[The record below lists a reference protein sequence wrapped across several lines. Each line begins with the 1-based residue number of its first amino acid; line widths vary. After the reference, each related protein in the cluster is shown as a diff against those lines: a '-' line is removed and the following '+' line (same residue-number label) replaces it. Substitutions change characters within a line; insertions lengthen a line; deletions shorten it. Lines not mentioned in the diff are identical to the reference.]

1 MGYKLLLSIT
11 VLAIFSV
18 NASGQC
24 CSAGNPL
31 GSNGINDGLPL
42 KEWQFL
48 TSYKYSLSKQYYH
61 KDHQVEVPVVEKSY
75 YDYQS
80 LSIAYGLFKW
90 MNVSAEIGYFYN
102 KTQILEP
109 GQATGEIQAHGLG
122 DLAVNLRFLPVKSL
136 RKTSQFILSGG
147 VRIPVGA
154 FDEQIEG
161 VTVPVSLQPSSGAL
175 KMNTSIFY
183 SARTASRKIF
193 VNSFALYEYSN
204 TIEKG
209 YFIYKYGD
217 FFQLSSGVQYDLN
230 KYFSFLLNMKY
241 EFRGKDQRENDEIVE
256 SSGSHLVL
264 INPQITYNF
273 KRGWSILLLSD
284 LPVYKYVNGEQLTNS
299 YAVQLSLYKRI
310 NFKKV
315 KSKSLIETSDNDF
328 NLPGISL

>member
-1 MGYKLLLSIT
+1 
-11 VLAIFSV
+11 
-18 NASGQC
+18 
-24 CSAGNPL
+24 
-31 GSNGINDGLPL
+31 LPV

-48 TSYKYSLSKQYYH
+48 TSYKHSLSKEYFH
-61 KDHQVEVPVVEKSY
+61 KDHQIEVPLVEKSY

-80 LSIAYGLFKW
+80 LSVAYGILKW

-109 GQATGEIQAHGLG
+109 GQTTDEIRAHGLG

-154 FDEQIEG
+154 FDEQIDG

-175 KMNTSIFY
+175 KINTSLYY
-183 SARTASRKIF
+183 SILTSNRKF
-193 VNSFALYEYSN
+193 LVNSFALYEYSN
-204 TIEKG
+204 TIEEG
-209 YFIYKYGD
+209 YFIYQYGD
-217 FFQLSSGVQYDLN
+217 FLQLSSGLQYNLN
-230 KYFSFLLNMKY
+230 KHFTFLLNLKY
-241 EFRGKDQRENDEIVE
+241 EWRGQDQRENDEIVE
-256 SSGSHLVL
+256 SSGSHIIL

-273 KRGWSILLLSD
+273 KRGWSIMILSD

-310 NFKKV
+310 NINTV
-315 KSKSLIETSDNDF
+315 KSKSLIETTN
-328 NLPGISL
+328 

>member
-1 MGYKLLLSIT
+1 MGYRLPFLIT
-11 VLAIFSV
+11 VLTFISLKGI
-18 NASGQC
+18 SQC

-31 GSNGINDGLPL
+31 GSNGINDGLPV

-48 TSYKYSLSKQYYH
+48 TSYKHSLSKDYYH
-61 KDHQVEVPVVEKSY
+61 KDHQVEVPLVEKSY

-80 LSIAYGLFKW
+80 FSFAYGVFEW
-90 MNVSAEIGYFYN
+90 MNAGAEIGYFYN

-109 GQATGEIQAHGLG
+109 GQETDQISAHGLG
-122 DLAVNLRFLPVKSL
+122 DLAVSLRFLPVKSL
-136 RKTSQFILSGG
+136 RRDSQFILTGG
-147 VRIPVGA
+147 IRIPVGA
-154 FDEQIEG
+154 FDQQIDG

-175 KMNTSIFY
+175 KLNTSVYY
-183 SARTASRKIF
+183 STRTANHKTF

-217 FFQLSSGVQYDLN
+217 FFQFSSGVQYNLN
-230 KYFSFLLNMKY
+230 THLSFLVNMKY
-241 EFRGKDQRENDEIVE
+241 ELRGKDQRENEEVVE

-273 KRGWSILLLSD
+273 KQGWSVMVLAD

-299 YAVQLSLYKRI
+299 YAVQCSLYKRI
-310 NFKKV
+310 HF
-315 KSKSLIETSDNDF
+315 
-328 NLPGISL
+328 